1 VDRWQ
6 DLASVGRAIEA
17 DAAGR
22 PLILMAPD
30 ETTRAFIDMY
40 ARPEVGLV
48 KPPLDPDSIGRLR
61 EMLAK
66 DRDALVAVQ
75 LPGRQGAMRRL
86 ADALGLAAARST
98 SSPDV
103 PPWAPA
109 LELRVAHQ
117 YALPNGRRYALLET
131 TR

>member
-1 VDRWQ
+1 MQ
-6 DLASVGRAIEA
+6 
-17 DAAGR
+17 
-22 PLILMAPD
+22 
-30 ETTRAFIDMY
+30 
-40 ARPEVGLV
+40 

-66 DRDALVAVQ
+66 DREALVAVQ
-75 LPGRQGAMRRL
+75 LPGRQLTGAMRRL
-86 ADALGLAAARST
+86 ADALGLPAGWAA
-98 SSPDV
+98 SSPNV

-131 TR
+131 TH